1 LLSYLATGIDKTS
14 DNNEAFLGC
23 TISNFVIVI
32 AEVDSVTAAVVVVK
46 FAQGHTIRQL
56 DKNSI

>member
-1 LLSYLATGIDKTS
+1 MLSYLATSIDKTS

-46 FAQGHTIRQL
+46 IAQGHTIRQL